1 MPVTM
6 RDVAERASVS
16 IKTVSNVLNDY
27 PYIRPETR
35 DRVLRAVEDLGYRMN
50 HSARALRSGR
60 SGAIS
65 LVVPDIRNAYFA
77 ELAAAVIDAADGL
90 DLSVIIE
97 QSGGVPEREL
107 QLVQGRRTVPVDG
120 VLYSV
125 AGLGEEDAH
134 LLANLPTPVVLLGE
148 RIFRGPLDHVTMQNV
163 EGARAATEHLLDG
176 GRRRILAFGA
186 GAAASVSSAGLRL
199 RGYREALASRGL
211 EADPALVVDA
221 QPWLREGGA
230 NAMRAVLDSGVRFD
244 GVVAFNDL
252 IGLGAL
258 RVLLDSGVRVPDDV
272 ALVGFDDID
281 ETRFTSPSMSTVDP
295 GRREIAETALAFLRD
310 RIAAGSGDDI
320 APREHLSRFHLRE
333 RESSRR

>member
-6 RDVAERASVS
+6 RDVANLASVS

-27 PYIRPETR
+27 PHIRPATR
-35 DRVLRAVEDLGYRMN
+35 DRVLAAVDELGYRMN

-77 ELAAAVIDAADGL
+77 ELAAEVIDAAAAY
-90 DLSVIIE
+90 DLSVVIE

-125 AGLGEEDAH
+125 AGLGEEDAGQ
-134 LLANLPTPVVLLGE
+134 LADLPTPAVLLGE

-176 GRRRILAFGA
+176 GRTRILALGS
-186 GAAASVSSAGLRL
+186 GPDETISSAGLRL
-199 RGYREALASRGL
+199 HGYREAIAARGL
-211 EADPALVVDA
+211 DPDPGLVVDA

-230 NAMRAVLDSGVRFD
+230 AAMRAAIESGLRFD

-258 RVLLDSGVRVPDDV
+258 RALLDAGIRVPDDV
-272 ALVGFDDID
+272 AVIGFDDID
-281 ETRFTSPSMSTVDP
+281 ETRYASPSMSTIDP
-295 GRREIAETALAFLRD
+295 GRREIAETAVAFLLD
-310 RIAAGSGDDI
+310 RIAPTGVEI
-320 APREHLSRFHLRE
+320 PPREHLSRFALRP
-333 RESSRR
+333 RESSRF